1 MRLSREIAKTVIA
14 IDRQRERYFSGTSAG
29 RRRLSWAGRVNRSTV
44 KKGANEF
51 GQDSGRFLAAVWKAP
66 QDVDAIDRFVL
77 DDSSLPRAASML
89 FFEGQFKDWVTQ
101 FFERV
106 TDLKFEVVETFQNE
120 DVSRV
125 ALAGQSFRMSGTV
138 VVTIQG

>member
-1 MRLSREIAKTVIA
+1 
-14 IDRQRERYFSGTSAG
+14 
-29 RRRLSWAGRVNRSTV
+29 VNRSTV

-51 GQDSGRFLAAVWKAP
+51 GQDFWAEVWKAP
-66 QDVDAIDRFVL
+66 QDVDAIDRFVV
-77 DDSSLPRAASML
+77 DDSSLPRAASTL
-89 FFEGQFKDWVTQ
+89 FFEGQIQGLGDA